1 MPTIAITT
9 TGQALLHGPLDLT
22 PADALRVADVLRMS
36 DLSLVNLEATVT
48 TKDAWPT
55 KTKTL
60 HTTSEGGID
69 SLRALGFGVLTHAN
83 NHAFDLGPPGVAAT
97 RAAVER
103 AGMRLAGSGSDQA
116 VAGGAAHVETAS
128 GTVAVLA
135 ADLGPQQDIV
145 YASDRRA
152 GINPLRI
159 RRTAIV
165 PPSEYAMLRKVIEG
179 LGDDRREAARA
190 AVLHRAGRRHP
201 SALEVFGTEVL
212 EGSAFETWY
221 EPDDGDLARVRAAID
236 SARADADIVVVAL
249 HNHHWD
255 ADWSVTPRWAIDFAR
270 GLIDAGADMIVG
282 TGSPVLQ
289 GIAFHRGKP
298 ILAGLG
304 NFIFH
309 TNRGEVYD
317 RQGVDVWTGAV
328 CRCIFD
334 RSSRTCQT
342 VEVLPVSAGRQ
353 AAAPGRVAPA
363 PVPLVG
369 DEAPRAF
376 TRLTAGLTDDERARV
391 VLLSSSGR

>member
-1 MPTIAITT
+1 MAP
-9 TGQALLHGPLDLT
+9 
-22 PADALRVADVLRMS
+22 R
-36 DLSLVNLEATVT
+36 
-48 TKDAWPT
+48 
-55 KTKTL
+55 
-60 HTTSEGGID
+60 
-69 SLRALGFGVLTHAN
+69 
-83 NHAFDLGPPGVAAT
+83 
-97 RAAVER
+97 
-103 AGMRLAGSGSDQA
+103 
-116 VAGGAAHVETAS
+116 HVETAS